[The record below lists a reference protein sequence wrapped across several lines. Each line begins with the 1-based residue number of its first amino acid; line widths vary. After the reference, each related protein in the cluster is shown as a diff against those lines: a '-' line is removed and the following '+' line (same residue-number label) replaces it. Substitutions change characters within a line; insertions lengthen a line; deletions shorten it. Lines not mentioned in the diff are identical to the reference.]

1 MAGDE
6 GGFHRPRSGILAH
19 APVLFA
25 LRQEGEQRTP
35 GAEAAS
41 GDLVRRA
48 GQITREQHSLPSPF
62 DLRIGHRD
70 RRHQRPRV
78 RVARMA
84 IELIGLA
91 VFDDPAEIHH
101 GHEVGYLAD
110 DGEIVGDEEV
120 GQAEAVAQVL
130 EQVDDTGLNGHVE
143 GGDRLVE
150 DLQLRVRERRPGDA
164 DALALTAGE
173 LVRIAFG
180 HRGVE
185 SDEFEH
191 LGHLVIAFSGGDSV
205 HGQGLGDDFADR
217 QARIDGGHGVLDHD
231 LDVLAHG
238 QAFALAEIGDV
249 DAVDDDPSLLRGDH
263 FEHFPDR
270 GRLAAAGL
278 ADEAE
283 RLSGLDLEIDS
294 VDGPNGAD
302 LPFEYGALEQW
313 EVLLQTGDFEDVR
326 GTVVSHPG
334 GDRFGARVDV
344 LGGQVAA
351 GDLPGPVAGGFDSL
365 DAVFDEFGFDLAADV
380 DGDRAPRGEWAA
392 RGQIRQ

>member
-6 GGFHRPRSGILAH
+6 GGIHRPRSGVLAD
-19 APVLFA
+19 APLPFA
-25 LRQEGEQRTP
+25 FRQDGEQRTP

-48 GQITREQHSLPSPF
+48 RQVTREQHPLPGPF

-84 IELIGLA
+84 IELVGLT

-110 DGEIVGDEEV
+110 DGEIVGDEEI

-143 GGDRLVE
+143 GGDRLIE
-150 DLQLRVRERRPGDA
+150 DQQLWVRHQRPGDA
-164 DALALTAGE
+164 DPLPLTSGE

-185 SDEFEH
+185 PDEFEH
-191 LGHLVIAFSGGDSV
+191 LGHLVIAFGGGDSV
-205 HGQGLGDDFADR
+205 HGQGFGDDFAHR
-217 QARIDGGHGVLDHD
+217 QARIDGGHRVLEHD
-231 LDVLAHG
+231 LDVFAHG
-238 QAFALAEIGDV
+238 QAFARVEIGDV
-249 DAVDDDPSLLRGDH
+249 DAVDDDPPLLRGDH

-270 GRLAAAGL
+270 RRLAAARR
-278 ADEAE
+278 AAE
-283 RLSGLDLEIDS
+283 PERVSGLDLEIDS

-302 LPFEYGALEQW
+302 LPFEHGALEQW
-313 EVLLQTGDFEDVR
+313 EVLLQAGDFENVR
-326 GTVVSHPG
+326 GTVVSYAG

-344 LGGQVAA
+344 LGGQIAA
-351 GDLPGPVAGGFDSL
+351 GDLPGPVAGGLDSL
-365 DAVFDEFGFDLAADV
+365 DAGFDEFGVDLAAGI
-380 DGDRAPRGEWAA
+380 DGDRTAWGEWASWS
-392 RGQIRQ
+392 QIRQ